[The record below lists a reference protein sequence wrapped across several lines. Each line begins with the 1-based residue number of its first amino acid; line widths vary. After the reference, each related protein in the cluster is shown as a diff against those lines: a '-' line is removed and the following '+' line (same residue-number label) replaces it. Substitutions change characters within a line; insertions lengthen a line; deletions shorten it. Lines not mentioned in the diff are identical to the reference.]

1 METKGRVFAIS
12 RAMLR
17 YAVLIIFALITVFP
31 FYWMILTAFRDIN
44 NPTLVWPPQFWL
56 TEWHFENLVMV
67 NDIAPFTVYFKN
79 TIIVV
84 LLDLTATMVVVSLAA
99 FGFAHYEFKG
109 REVLFLAVLAT
120 MMIPSESL
128 IITNFRTISRLDW
141 IDTYQAL
148 FVPYVAGAFSVFL
161 LREAFLSV
169 PRQLYLAAKVDGCSD
184 FRYFLRVLLPISRP
198 TLITVGLLK
207 VIATWNAFLWPLFVT
222 NSRSM
227 RVISY
232 GLINFT
238 AEAGSS
244 NFVMMMAGAIYTVAP
259 MLVLYLIARK
269 QIIEGIAKGGIKG

>member
-1 METKGRVFAIS
+1 VTVEKAWSATSATI
-12 RAMLR
+12 R
-17 YAVLIIFALITVFP
+17 YAILIIFAIITVFP
-31 FYWMILTAFRDIN
+31 FYWMLLTSLRDAS
-44 NPTLVWPPQFWL
+44 NPVLTWPPELWL
-56 TEWHFENLVMV
+56 QEWHWENMITV
-67 NDIAPFTVYFKN
+67 NEIAPFVTYFKN

-84 LLDLTATMVVVSLAA
+84 LLDLCSTMVVISLAA
-99 FGFAHYEFKG
+99 FGFAHYNFKG
-109 REVLFLAVLAT
+109 REVIFLAVLAT

-141 IDTYQAL
+141 MDTYQAL
-148 FVPYVAGAFSVFL
+148 FVPYMAGAFSIYL
-161 LREAFLSV
+161 LREAFMSI

-184 FRYFLRVLLPISRP
+184 FKYFIRILLPVSRP

-232 GLINFT
+232 GLVNFT
-238 AEAGSS
+238 SEAGSS
-244 NFVMMMAGAIYTVAP
+244 NFVMMMAGAIYTVTP

-269 QIIEGIAKGGIKG
+269 QIIDGIARGGIKG